1 MSLYDVKRAGLLK
14 PGPED
19 DGMARTTTI
28 RATRQTTGA
37 LRAIAARLGYTAQT
51 GPFAGGGDAAAML
64 EAVAR
69 GDLEVVR
76 SAGRSDALPDAPKG
90 GQMPPSAEK

>member
-1 MSLYDVKRAGLLK
+1 
-14 PGPED
+14 
-19 DGMARTTTI
+19 MARTTTI

-69 GDLEVVR
+69 GDLQVVR
-76 SAGRSDALPDAPKG
+76 SAGRSEAPADAANG
-90 GQMPPSAEK
+90 GERPPSAEK